1 MTRRNSLIAG
11 VGAIALALASA
22 ASAAAEA
29 HGNASCIGFEAS
41 GISPPGSSDEF
52 PGGMPELQQ
61 FVKDNLGKP
70 SGAIVSAE
78 AKRHAG
84 SHEACDAGE

>member
-1 MTRRNSLIAG
+1 MTRRNLLIAG
-11 VGAIALALASA
+11 VGVIVFALASA
-22 ASAAAEA
+22 APATAEA
-29 HGNASCIGFEAS
+29 HGNASCIGVEAS